1 MKLNFIKK
9 FLFDKIPIRGA
20 YLELDSTWAIVK
32 NQKDYPDGIKQ
43 VLGEL
48 IAVNILLST
57 NLKIKGK
64 IATQIQ
70 NSETIDFIVSECKID
85 SSNIFI
91 RATAKYSNAIT
102 QDMQMS
108 YQQCVAKGHLVVSID
123 LDNDKR
129 IYQSII
135 AMTS

>member
-70 NSETIDFIVSECKID
+70 NSETIDFIVSEYVDELFWLSC
-85 SSNIFI
+85 
-91 RATAKYSNAIT
+91 
-102 QDMQMS
+102 
-108 YQQCVAKGHLVVSID
+108 G
-123 LDNDKR
+123 
-129 IYQSII
+129 II
-135 AMTS
+135 GCFSLGRVIASVMFS